1 MRPKGSALKMNVMMT
16 VELPGG
22 VPSNRPESPAGEPWC
37 AGKGGSTECPS
48 GGYGLDS
55 GVAFGSLVLALP
67 VMCVCVSK

>member
-1 MRPKGSALKMNVMMT
+1 MKMNVMTT

-22 VPSNRPESPAGEPWC
+22 VPSIRPESPAGEPWC
-37 AGKGGSTECPS
+37 ARKGGSTECPPS
-48 GGYGLDS
+48 GGYELDS